1 MTGLLLPLALAA
13 AQQVWVSVATGGLS
27 DSPACSADTFTAAL
41 RAQRPSVAVHP
52 WTPRSAAA
60 DAPPPGALRVQLA
73 QRDGAVVL
81 EVDGAGRSI
90 TRTLPATDDC
100 ERDLQTAALIVDG
113 ALDEL
118 GVSAEAPTVDLAP
131 PVPFLKQL
139 HVSAS
144 AGAGSEQGF
153 FRFVPA
159 FDVQAAVRYRFVE
172 VTLDVDLGL
181 ASDTVFKLASPEM
194 GSGVLS
200 ATTLAAEVGAG
211 LAPRL
216 GPGRVFLDLVVGLQL
231 TFVAE
236 NPLQP
241 NSVFQRSPE
250 TSEEPFGGLRLGYSL
265 DLPWGFFVQARG
277 EERAAHQASFGVV
290 GACFGGSC
298 PSPPVVAPVLTFQGL
313 GLLGYHFF

>member
-1 MTGLLLPLALAA
+1 VTGVLLPLALAA

-52 WTPRSAAA
+52 WSLSGAA

-118 GVSAEAPTVDLAP
+118 GVSPEAPTVDLAP
-131 PVPFLKQL
+131 PVPFSKQL
-139 HVSAS
+139 HVSAA
-144 AGAGSEQGF
+144 AGAGGEQGF

-159 FDVQAAVRYRFVE
+159 FDVQGAVRYRFVE

-181 ASDTVFKLASPEM
+181 GSDTEFGLELPET
-194 GSGVLS
+194 GSGTLS
-200 ATTLAAEVGAG
+200 ATTLAGEVGVG

-216 GPGRVFLDLVVGLQL
+216 GPGRLFLDVVAGLQL

-236 NPLQP
+236 TPLQP
-241 NSVFQRSPE
+241 NSVFQRNPQ
-250 TSEEPFGGLRLGYSL
+250 TSEEPFGGVRLGYSL
-265 DLPWGFFVQARG
+265 DLPWGFFLQARA

-290 GACFGGSC
+290 GAAFAANSGS
-298 PSPPVVAPVLTFQGL
+298 PAVVAPVFTFQGL